1 MFHPLNVGFY
11 HQIIGAYSLSQKK
24 IRDSRFCR
32 SDHLVK
38 LHNHTLL
45 NKQPEM
51 AEVKLLVVEDD
62 LTCATDITE
71 MLQKLGYG
79 EVNTIRSAAA
89 TLSLIEQTSPDLIL
103 FSLNAGA
110 TAQELA
116 IAAKLGQAQIP
127 IIFLSDQNDQAC
139 YEQARLLEPYG
150 FLFKPFDPLNLQS
163 TIEIALFHMSR
174 PYLTN
179 QLVQGW
185 REGAMVSDVLF
196 VKSNNKLFKV
206 NLLDIL
212 VIEADG
218 NYSILHTVQKKYAI
232 KTSLKQLKRK
242 LSPHLF
248 VQIHRNYIV
257 QIPHVDTVDITS
269 AEVHL
274 NGRNYPIGGK
284 FKNAFI
290 QQLNQL

>member
-1 MFHPLNVGFY
+1 
-11 HQIIGAYSLSQKK
+11 
-24 IRDSRFCR
+24 
-32 SDHLVK
+32 
-38 LHNHTLL
+38 
-45 NKQPEM
+45 M

-62 LTCATDITE
+62 LTCATDIVQ
-71 MLQKLGYG
+71 MLQNLGYG
-79 EVNTIRSAAA
+79 EVNTIGLADA
-89 TLSLIEQTSPDLIL
+89 TISLIERTNPDLIL
-103 FSLNAGA
+103 FSLNAS
-110 TAQELA
+110 TKVQELA
-116 IAAKLGQAQIP
+116 VAAKLGQVQVP
-127 IIFLSDQNDQAC
+127 IIFLCEQNDQAS

-163 TIEIALFHMSR
+163 TIEIALFHISR

-218 NYSILHTVQKKYAI
+218 NYSILNTVQKKYAV

-248 VQIHRNYIV
+248 VQIHRNFIV

-269 AEVHL
+269 GEVHL

-284 FKNAFI
+284 FKHAFI
-290 QQLNQL
+290 KQLNQL